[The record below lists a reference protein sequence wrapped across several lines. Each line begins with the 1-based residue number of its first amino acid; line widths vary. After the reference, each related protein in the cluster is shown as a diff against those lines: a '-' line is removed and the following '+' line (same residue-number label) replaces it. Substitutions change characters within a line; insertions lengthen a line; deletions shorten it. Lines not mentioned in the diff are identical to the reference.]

1 MAVIGFSSV
10 RSCGV
15 TTLAAGVAMTWPE
28 DRPHLLVEAD
38 PAGGTLGALAGLA
51 PEPGL
56 VSLAA
61 AARRQGDPSL
71 AFDHAQM
78 LPGDVPVVCGPPS
91 AHRARSALSMLSGLL
106 ARLGELD
113 AEVHLDCGR
122 LDQQTGNLELFEG
135 SDLAVL
141 ACRPHLSD
149 LSALWAFADEHFE
162 SAAARPVLV
171 LVGDGPYPAKEI
183 TDVLGLEVAG
193 QLPWDPDAASAIG
206 SAVVSSR
213 QLTRTPLVRALRSL
227 AGELARRL
235 DDPQAGRD
243 RPSRSPTTSAPDGRG
258 RVVEVRA

>member
-1 MAVIGFSSV
+1 MIGFASV

-28 DRPHLLVEAD
+28 DRPRLLVEAD
-38 PAGGTLGALAGLA
+38 PAGGTLAAAAGLA

-61 AARRQGDPSL
+61 VARRQGEPSL

-78 LPGDVPVVCGPPS
+78 LPGGVPVVCGPPS
-91 AHRARSALSMLSGLL
+91 ASRARSALSMLSGLL
-106 ARLGELD
+106 ARLGEID
-113 AEVHLDCGR
+113 AEVCLECGR
-122 LDQQTGNLELFEG
+122 LDQATGNVELFER

-149 LSALWAFADEHFE
+149 LSALWAFVDERFGAADC
-162 SAAARPVLV
+162 PVLV

-183 TDVLGLEVAG
+183 TDVLGLDVAG
-193 QLPWDPDAASAIG
+193 QLPWDPAAARAIG
-206 SAVVSSR
+206 SAPVSSR

-235 DDPQAGRD
+235 EDTRAGRD
-243 RPSRSPTTSAPDGRG
+243 RPSRSPTTPAPEKRG
-258 RVVEVRA
+258 RVVEVRS